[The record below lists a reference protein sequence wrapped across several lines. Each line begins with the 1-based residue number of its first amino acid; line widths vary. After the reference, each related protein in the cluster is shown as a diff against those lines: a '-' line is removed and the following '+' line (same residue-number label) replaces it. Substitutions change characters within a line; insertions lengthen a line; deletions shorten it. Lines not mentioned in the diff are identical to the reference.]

1 MRQDR
6 ADFIGNSDDHV
17 AKERHYLEMMI
28 MTNCRGVMNS
38 HAGTEALRFRRKRV
52 FPLPATRSTR
62 IA

>member
-28 MTNCRGVMNS
+28 MTNCRGVMIS
-38 HAGTEALRFRRKRV
+38 HASTEADVYKRQG
-52 FPLPATRSTR
+52 
-62 IA
+62 

>member
-28 MTNCRGVMNS
+28 MTNCRGVIIS
-38 HAGTEALRFRRKRV
+38 HASTEALRF
-52 FPLPATRSTR
+52 
-62 IA
+62 